1 MVLLFVYTTIEKPIN
16 ASRAT
21 KLVWIVQ
28 FSVEIIPD
36 VTYSGGG
43 DRAWKEWKVLISDLT
58 CI

>member
-1 MVLLFVYTTIEKPIN
+1 MLLG
-16 ASRAT
+16 AT

-36 VTYSGGG
+36 VTYSRGG